1 MNFLKRQ
8 KLKIKLTKSGCR
20 NQILR
25 QFFAEEL
32 LVMFL
37 SRLQKIVQKFKSN
50 ELNMNFL
57 KRQKLKIKLTKSR
70 CRNQILRQFFAEELL
85 VMFLTRLQKIVQK
98 LKSLSIN

>member
-8 KLKIKLTKSGCR
+8 KLKIKLTKSGRR

-25 QFFAEEL
+25 QFFAEKL

-37 SRLQKIVQKFKSN
+37 R
-50 ELNMNFL
+50 
-57 KRQKLKIKLTKSR
+57 RQEKL
-70 CRNQILRQFFAEELL
+70 
-85 VMFLTRLQKIVQK
+85 VQK

>member
-8 KLKIKLTKSGCR
+8 KLKKKLAKSESI

-37 SRLQKIVQKFKSN
+37 I
-50 ELNMNFL
+50 
-57 KRQKLKIKLTKSR
+57 
-70 CRNQILRQFFAEELL
+70 
-85 VMFLTRLQKIVQK
+85 RLQKIVQK